1 MLNYPNVTHNR
12 LEASNHLTITYDR
25 TFNGKPLYYHK
36 GGLILDRLEEIDRVL
51 NDALNQY
58 PKLCVAHFNVRLPS
72 DFGGDYLAVFAHFFR
87 ILESETNELCKD
99 KYTGRTY
106 RYQQTVIRYIWAK
119 TNESTSKHHH
129 LILLFDR
136 DLFQSLGTGREG
148 WGRFLYKKVR
158 NTWDRVV
165 EAYYR
170 QPCSGLGYSPTNEG
184 FELLSDAEV
193 FPLQLNE
200 FFYRIS
206 RLAKPITNLND
217 HRNKSFGYSHD

>member
-1 MLNYPNVTHNR
+1 MTHQLNVAHQR
-12 LEASNHLTITYDR
+12 AHTITHDR
-25 TFNGKPLYYHK
+25 TFNGKPLYYFED
-36 GGLILDRLEEIDRVL
+36 GLVLEYLEEIDRVL
-51 NDALNQY
+51 TEALNKY
-58 PKLCVAHFNVRLPS
+58 PRIYAVHINLNLPS
-72 DFGGDYLAVFAHFFR
+72 DFGGDYLTVFAHFFR

-99 KYTGRTY
+99 KYTDRTY
-106 RYQQTVIRYIWAK
+106 RYQQTVIRYIWTKAS
-119 TNESTSKHHH
+119 ESTSDHHH

-136 DLFQSLGTGREG
+136 DLFQNLGTGREG

-158 NTWDRVV
+158 KAWDSVV

-200 FFYRIS
+200 VFYRIS
-206 RLAKPITNLND
+206 RLAKPTTKHDDN
-217 HRNKSFGYSHD
+217 RSTSFGCSHNSP

>member
-1 MLNYPNVTHNR
+1 FHVELAWRTHR
-12 LEASNHLTITYDR
+12 LLFKTRKAIS
-25 TFNGKPLYYHK
+25 KYHK
-36 GGLILDRLEEIDRVL
+36 YRKDGAHGDCL
-51 NDALNQY
+51 NRSQ
-58 PKLCVAHFNVRLPS
+58 V
-72 DFGGDYLAVFAHFFR
+72 

-119 TNESTSKHHH
+119 ANESTSKHHH

-165 EAYYR
+165 EAYYG
-170 QPCSGLGYSPTNEG
+170 QSCSGLAYCPTNEG
-184 FELLSDAEV
+184 FELFFDTES

-206 RLAKPITNLND
+206 RLAKPIANRND
-217 HRNKSFGYSHD
+217 HFNKSFGCSHDSP